1 MKYSGEAKRAN
12 LLKTCM
18 EKKLS
23 EDMTKLIGLTIK
35 YTRLSQGEE
44 AAEAQAEEITQ
55 VLTSGK
61 PQEEIEDKLWE
72 ISRRRGIKTDDEPN
86 GRAGDSN

>member
-1 MKYSGEAKRAN
+1 MV
-12 LLKTCM
+12 KTCTDM
-18 EKKLS
+18 NVS
-23 EDMTKLIGLTIK
+23 ENRHELIGRTIK

-61 PQEEIEDKLWE
+61 PQKEIEDKLWE
-72 ISRRRGIKTDDEPN
+72 IARRRG
-86 GRAGDSN
+86 

>member
-1 MKYSGEAKRAN
+1 MSTSHRIT
-12 LLKTCM
+12 LLDICLEM
-18 EKKLS
+18 NIAL
-23 EDMTKLIGLTIK
+23 DMIRLISKTIK
-35 YTRLSQGEE
+35 YTRLSLGEE

-72 ISRRRGIKTDDEPN
+72 ISRRRGNQD
-86 GRAGDSN
+86 R

>member
-1 MKYSGEAKRAN
+1 MKHAAESKRAN

-18 EKKLS
+18 EMNLS

-35 YTRLSQGEE
+35 YSRLSQGEE

-55 VLTSGK
+55 VLISGK
-61 PQEEIEDKLWE
+61 PQKEIEDKLWE
-72 ISRRRGIKTDDEPN
+72 ITRRRG
-86 GRAGDSN
+86 

>member
-1 MKYSGEAKRAN
+1 MKLILLNCGGMLNHMQKKELSKRGA
-12 LLKTCM
+12 LVKTCT
-18 EKKLS
+18 
-23 EDMTKLIGLTIK
+23 DMKVSADMRDLIGLTIK

-61 PQEEIEDKLWE
+61 PQKEIEDKLWE
-72 ISRRRGIKTDDEPN
+72 IARRRG
-86 GRAGDSN
+86 

>member
-1 MKYSGEAKRAN
+1 MNIA
-12 LLKTCM
+12 L
-18 EKKLS
+18 
-23 EDMTKLIGLTIK
+23 DMVRLISKTIK
-35 YTRLSQGEE
+35 YTRLSLGEE

-72 ISRRRGIKTDDEPN
+72 ISRRRGIKTDE
-86 GRAGDSN
+86 

>member
-1 MKYSGEAKRAN
+1 MKYSRETKRAN

-18 EKKLS
+18 EKNLS
-23 EDMTKLIGLTIK
+23 EDMTKLIGRTIK

-61 PQEEIEDKLWE
+61 TQEEIEDKLWE
-72 ISRRRGIKTDDEPN
+72 ISRRRGNQD
-86 GRAGDSN
+86 R

>member
-1 MKYSGEAKRAN
+1 MKLTLMNCGGKLN
-12 LLKTCM
+12 HMQK
-18 EKKLS
+18 KKLS
-23 EDMTKLIGLTIK
+23 KRGVLVKTCTDMNVSENMHELIGLTIK

-72 ISRRRGIKTDDEPN
+72 ISRRRG
-86 GRAGDSN
+86 